1 MSVRRLDFGD
11 DEESRN
17 IEAWTSVVKPNP
29 FEKQR
34 VYYNKMAI
42 DIGWAV
48 SVSLTGI
55 AITVV
60 LLAVINIKLKRSN
73 QNNTKTNGIV
83 KWIKFSA

>member
-1 MSVRRLDFGD
+1 
-11 DEESRN
+11 
-17 IEAWTSVVKPNP
+17 VKPNP

-42 DIGWAV
+42 DIEWAV

-83 KWIKFSA
+83 K